1 MLLTVYGVVVRQ
13 DGTLSTPRSHYLLYL
28 ANSTLVTVLGANQSG
43 ATCRAPGLYVTTRPW
58 AIKGSG
64 SHRKR
69 QVLSSSLKPEQAHD
83 NTTPM
88 DIGFYAPVA

>member
-43 ATCRAPGLYVTTRPW
+43 ATCRAPGLYVTTRP
-58 AIKGSG
+58 
-64 SHRKR
+64 
-69 QVLSSSLKPEQAHD
+69 
-83 NTTPM
+83 
-88 DIGFYAPVA
+88 